1 MASRIGILRRKV
13 ALGQYELTDH
23 AKQGMEQDG
32 FTIGDVKAGATQRHG
47 RRRRKDVLQGKTA
60 AKRDI
65 GPVCR
70 LTVLRQAA
78 DHHRVCG
85 MTMRYDRCEYCGGV
99 VRSRKVTVDLRRG
112 KRLYVFCNV
121 PVGVCS
127 RCGERY
133 YPGPV
138 LERLDEIAAHGMNG
152 GRRVSVPTFDL
163 ATAK

>member
-32 FTIGDVKAGATQRHG
+32 FTIGDVKAGAT
-47 RRRRKDVLQGKTA
+47 
-60 AKRDI
+60 
-65 GPVCR
+65 
-70 LTVLRQAA
+70 
-78 DHHRVCG
+78 
-85 MTMRYDRCEYCGGV
+85 
-99 VRSRKVTVDLRRG
+99 S
-112 KRLYVFCNV
+112 
-121 PVGVCS
+121 VGVCS